1 MRRLASTAL
10 YLLVFLMG
18 VIFTLLNKSTVAVN
32 YHLGQFELPVA
43 VLVILAVFV
52 GVALSLIVCYGSKF
66 KYRIEIRGLRK
77 RMLGLE
83 QEIQNL
89 RKMPLKD
96 PP

>member
-1 MRRLASTAL
+1 MLRLASTAL

-18 VIFTLLNKSTVAVN
+18 VIFTLLNKSSVAIN

-43 VLVILAVFV
+43 VLVLLAVFV
-52 GVALSLIVCYGSKF
+52 GVVLSLIVCYGSKF
-66 KYRIEIRGLRK
+66 KSRIEIRGLRK
-77 RMLGLE
+77 RMLTLE

>member
-1 MRRLASTAL
+1 MRRLASSAL
-10 YLLVFLMG
+10 YILVFLMG

-43 VLVILAVFV
+43 VLVVLAVFI
-52 GVALSLIVCYGSKF
+52 GVVLSLIVCYGSKV
-66 KYRIEIRGLRK
+66 KSRIEVRALRK
-77 RMLGLE
+77 RMSVLE

-89 RKMPLKD
+89 RKMTLKG

>member
-1 MRRLASTAL
+1 MRRLVSTAL
-10 YLLVFLMG
+10 YLFVFLMG
-18 VIFTLLNKSTVAVN
+18 VIFTLLNKSPVAVN
-32 YHLGQFELPVA
+32 YHLGQLELPVA
-43 VLVILAVFV
+43 VLVVLAILI
-52 GVALSLIVCYGSKF
+52 GVILTLIVCYGSKL

-77 RMLGLE
+77 RMLVLE